1 MIRNL
6 VGPRR
11 KEDACKKMGGGSHP
25 TEFSILLVK
34 SETGA
39 LLEHSLVKSLLLK
52 EGRIISIS
60 AGSERLLTIV
70 TQQLGLF
77 LF

>member
-11 KEDACKKMGGGSHP
+11 KEDACKKNGGEGTHP

-34 SETGA
+34 SETDA
-39 LLEHSLVKSLLLK
+39 LLEHSMVISVLLK
-52 EGRIISIS
+52 EHY
-60 AGSERLLTIV
+60 
-70 TQQLGLF
+70 
-77 LF
+77 